1 MTRARKLAF
10 LSVLYAAQGMPL
22 GFQVHALPLH
32 LDELDVDLAVV
43 GFTGLLALP
52 FFLKFLWAPLVER
65 TGRRRPWLIGAQ
77 LGLLALC
84 VAGALSPPDD
94 SLVRLAAVILL
105 MNLVAST
112 QDIAVDGIAVDL
124 LRPDELGAGNAAQ
137 VGGYKVGM
145 MLAGGM
151 SVVLAARLSWAVG
164 FALMAGVV
172 LLALGAAL
180 AWREPP
186 PAPPAQLARSSF
198 RAIFAALRDAARLP
212 GHVWVLL
219 VVATYKL
226 GESISD
232 AMWKRYVVRVAE
244 IPIDDVAAWFNAG
257 GMIPSILGSVAGGLL
272 AMRTSAIRAIAIA
285 ATLRASAVCIYAAI
299 AVTSTTGFEALVA
312 ASWAEEV
319 SGGALTTAMFA
330 FMMAQI
336 DPRIG
341 ATHYTVLASLEV
353 AGKFPGTL
361 VSGIVAH
368 YLGFAAC
375 FAAAA
380 TLSVAYLPL
389 VWLAHRA
396 ASRTASSD
404 GPMGSPRDVR

>member
-32 LDELDVDLAVV
+32 LDELGVSLSVV
-43 GFTGLLALP
+43 GFTGLLAVP

-65 TGRRRPWLIGAQ
+65 SGRRRPWLIGAQ
-77 LGLLALC
+77 LVLLALC

-94 SLVRLAAVILL
+94 SLVRLAFVILL
-105 MNLVAST
+105 MNLVAAT
-112 QDIAVDGIAVDL
+112 QDIAVDGAAVDL
-124 LRPDELGAGNAAQ
+124 LRADELGAGNAAQ

-145 MLAGGM
+145 MLAGGI
-151 SVVLAARLSWAVG
+151 SVIAAARLSWAVG

-172 LLALGAAL
+172 LVALGAVL

-186 PAPPAQLARSSF
+186 PVARAREARASF
-198 RAIFAALRDAARLP
+198 RAILAALVDAVRLP

-232 AMWKRYVVRVAE
+232 AMWKRYVVRVAHVD
-244 IPIDDVAAWFNAG
+244 IADVAAWFNAG
-257 GMIPSILGSVAGGLL
+257 GMVPSILGSVAGGLL
-272 AMRTSAIRAIAIA
+272 AARISAIHAIALA
-285 ATLRASAVCIYAAI
+285 ATLRAVAVSTFAIIAATG
-299 AVTSTTGFEALVA
+299 ATGFEVLVA

-319 SGGALTTAMFA
+319 FGGALTTAMFA

-336 DPRIG
+336 DQRIG

-353 AGKFPGTL
+353 AGKFPGSVL
-361 VSGIVAH
+361 SGVVAQ

-396 ASRTASSD
+396 ASRTASSA
-404 GPMGSPRDVR
+404 

>member
-10 LSVLYAAQGMPL
+10 LSVLYAAQGMPF

-32 LDELDVDLAVV
+32 LDELGVSLSVV
-43 GFTGLLALP
+43 GFTGILALP

-65 TGRRRPWLIGAQ
+65 TGRRRPWLIGCQ

-94 SLVRLAAVILL
+94 SLVRLAVVILL
-105 MNLVAST
+105 MNLVAAT
-112 QDIAVDGIAVDL
+112 QDIAVDGIAVDVL
-124 LRPDELGAGNAAQ
+124 TPAELGAGNAAQ

-164 FALMAGVV
+164 FGLMAGIV

-186 PAPPAQLARSSF
+186 PAPHAREV
-198 RAIFAALRDAARLP
+198 RASLVTIVATLLRVTRLP
-212 GHVWVLL
+212 GHLWVLL

-232 AMWKRYVVRVAE
+232 AMWKRYVVRVAD
-244 IPIDDVAAWFNAG
+244 IDTDVVAVWFNAG
-257 GMIPSILGSVAGGLL
+257 GMIPSILGSVAGGVL

-285 ATLRASAVCIYAAI
+285 ATLRAVAVCLFALI

-319 SGGALTTAMFA
+319 FGGALTTAMFA

-336 DPRIG
+336 DTRIG
-341 ATHYTVLASLEV
+341 ATHFTVLASLEV
-353 AGKFPGTL
+353 AGKFPGGL
-361 VSGIVAH
+361 LSGVVAQ

-396 ASRTASSD
+396 ATRT
-404 GPMGSPRDVR
+404 R